1 MWSNI
6 IKLQGPT
13 STSHFS
19 VQDKKAFHALK
30 MDVIFNVL
38 KSVGRI
44 TTHCVTFKTAC
55 VKISVNVITCWRGM
69 IFVFLCAVLKR
80 NARRAILNKLSSTQE
95 TPQLLFLKRVCVCVS
110 DMERAWVSV
119 WMSDPAVCLGGLF
132 VLISSLLLSVPMLP
146 PSPMQQGQV
155 WKVCKIYHLP
165 LMKPLPLSPFL
176 NSFLSLLSPVPRPPP
191 GYLYWSVG
199 PLLCASLLFICSA
212 ESKAGLHSLSILPTH
227 NVNSL
232 CYSFAY
238 DKAFRHQLHFFP
250 IK

>member
-1 MWSNI
+1 
-6 IKLQGPT
+6 
-13 STSHFS
+13 
-19 VQDKKAFHALK
+19 

-44 TTHCVTFKTAC
+44 TTPCVTFKTAC

-95 TPQLLFLKRVCVCVS
+95 TPQLLFLKRVCVCVWHGES
-110 DMERAWVSV
+110 VSECMDE
-119 WMSDPAVCLGGLF
+119 WSSSLPGWALCFDFFSSSLRSNASPLSYAARTSLEGLQNLSPSTDETPPLVTLPQLLPLPPLPCSSSSWLP
-132 VLISSLLLSVPMLP
+132 VLICWSSPLCLTPLH
-146 PSPMQQGQV
+146 V
-155 WKVCKIYHLP
+155 W
-165 LMKPLPLSPFL
+165 
-176 NSFLSLLSPVPRPPP
+176 
-191 GYLYWSVG
+191 
-199 PLLCASLLFICSA
+199 ICSA

-238 DKAFRHQLHFFP
+238 DKAFRHQLHFSP